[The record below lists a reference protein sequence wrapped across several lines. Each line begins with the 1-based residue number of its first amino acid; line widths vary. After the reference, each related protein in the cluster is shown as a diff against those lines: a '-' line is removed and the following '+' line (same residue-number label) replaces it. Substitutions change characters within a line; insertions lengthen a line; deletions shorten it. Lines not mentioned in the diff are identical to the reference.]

1 MQGRPNFILFIAD
14 QLRLDYLSCN
24 GHKIVKTPHIDQIA
38 SEGTNFSQFY
48 VASPI
53 CMPNRASLMTGRY
66 PSVHGL
72 RYNGNYLPQDA
83 TTFIDVLSKE
93 GYDTSSFGKI
103 HLQPMTDLPPHPWVN
118 DEDLGPIKESWSV
131 NHEDYKVEQSR
142 NYNSKKYFEIPK
154 PYYGFHHVD
163 LVTGHGDKCNGHYM
177 QWLRN
182 NFADYERFFDP
193 INQIPHNYS
202 CRQGYRTP
210 IPEEFYPTAFVE
222 KKSIEYFDSISNEKN
237 PFISFI
243 SFPDPHHPFTP
254 PGKYWDMYDP
264 NDFEVNL
271 NYDSHKNPIL
281 PMQRVRQMHLDG
293 IEPKVSTSVFMA
305 EKRQIQESMALTAG
319 MITMIDDAVGN
330 VIQSL
335 KKNNLYDNSVIIFTS
350 DHGDYLGDFS
360 LMLKG
365 ALPFRS
371 ITNVPFIWS
380 DPLTRKEKNS
390 NSVSSTIDIAPTIL
404 SRASVKPYWALQ
416 GIDIAESVSSNRSLR
431 EELMIEYHDNLAR
444 FGFDKPAFVRSLIT
458 DEYRFTIYKNEPFG
472 ELYHFKSDP
481 FETTNLFENHQY
493 RNVRNELTE
502 RLINQMMENIDK
514 SPMPKRL
521 A

>member
-1 MQGRPNFILFIAD
+1 MKKKPNFVIFITD
-14 QLRLDYLSCN
+14 QLRWDYLGCN
-24 GHKIVKTPHIDQIA
+24 GHKIIKTPNIDHIA

-48 VASPI
+48 VASPV

-72 RYNGNYLPQDA
+72 RYNGNYLPKDA

-131 NHEDYKVEQSR
+131 NHEGYKVEQSK
-142 NYNSKKYFEIPK
+142 NYKSKKYFEIPK

-177 QWLRN
+177 QWLRD
-182 NFADYERFFDP
+182 NFSDYERFFDP
-193 INQIPHNYS
+193 LNQVPHNYS

-210 IPEEFYPTAFVE
+210 IPEDFYPTAFVE
-222 KKSIEYFDSISNEKN
+222 KKSIEYYNSISNKKN
-237 PFISFI
+237 PFISFV

-264 NDFEVNL
+264 DNFEVNL
-271 NYDSHKNPIL
+271 DYDFHKNPIL
-281 PMQRVRQMHLDG
+281 PMQRVRQMYLDG

-319 MITMIDDAVGN
+319 MITMIDDSIGR

-335 KKNNLYDNSVIIFTS
+335 KKNNLYDNTVIIFTS

-380 DPLTRKEKNS
+380 DPLTRKEKSCNS
-390 NSVSSTIDIAPTIL
+390 LSSTIDIAPTIL
-404 SRASVKPYWALQ
+404 NRASVKPYWGLQ
-416 GIDIAESVSSNRSLR
+416 GIDITASISNNRSLR
-431 EELMIEYHDNLAR
+431 QELMIEYHDNLAR

-472 ELYHFKSDP
+472 ELYDLKNDP
-481 FETTNLFENHQY
+481 FETSNLFENPQY
-493 RNVRNELTE
+493 RNIRNELTE
-502 RLINQMMENIDK
+502 RLVNQMMENIDK